1 MTEPTAPQVE
11 ASDAETITIEF
22 QGNSYVLPA
31 TPDQWDFTTLELF
44 ENGKAIAA
52 TEAIL
57 GADQYAAFKATRP
70 TVGDFNELMNELAK
84 RYGFESSGN

>member
-1 MTEPTAPQVE
+1 MTDPTAPQVE
-11 ASDAETITIEF
+11 ASDADTITIEF
-22 QGNSYVLPA
+22 QGISFVLPA
-31 TPDQWDFTTLELF
+31 TPDKWAFTTLELF
-44 ENGKAIAA
+44 ESGKNVAA

-57 GADQYAAFKATRP
+57 GAEQYAAFKATNP